1 VNHPTLTQAGHLDK
15 SGKVKAHAHR
25 AGLPGKVISFCIV
38 PLHPAYPARAGR
50 GTFRSSSVRH
60 PKPFP
65 ELNSEPILKQVQ
77 HKVQNDTLGR
87 RPFMDLKIERL
98 DFPEGCNIIFGQTHF
113 IKTVEDLYEII
124 IGAVPNAKFGIG
136 FCEASGAC
144 LVRGEGNDE
153 GLKELAMKNAL
164 RIGAGHTFNIILK
177 DAFPINILNA
187 VKMCQEVCNIFCATA
202 NPLEVI
208 LAQSE
213 QGRGVLGVIDGSF
226 PKGMEKEDG
235 VAWRKE
241 LLRKFKYK
249 L

>member
-1 VNHPTLTQAGHLDK
+1 MEL
-15 SGKVKAHAHR
+15 KV
-25 AGLPGKVISFCIV
+25 
-38 PLHPAYPARAGR
+38 
-50 GTFRSSSVRH
+50 
-60 PKPFP
+60 
-65 ELNSEPILKQVQ
+65 
-77 HKVQNDTLGR
+77 
-87 RPFMDLKIERL
+87 ERL
-98 DFPEGCNIIFGQTHF
+98 DFPGGCNIILGQTHF

-124 IGAVPNAKFGIG
+124 VGAVPNAKFGIG
-136 FCEASGAC
+136 FCEASGDC
-144 LVRGEGNDE
+144 LVRGEGNEE

-187 VKMCQEVCNIFCATA
+187 VKMCQEVCTIFCATA

-213 QGRGVLGVIDGSF
+213 QGRGVLGVIDGSS
-226 PKGMEKEDG
+226 PKGVEKEDG
-235 VAWRKE
+235 VAWRKD